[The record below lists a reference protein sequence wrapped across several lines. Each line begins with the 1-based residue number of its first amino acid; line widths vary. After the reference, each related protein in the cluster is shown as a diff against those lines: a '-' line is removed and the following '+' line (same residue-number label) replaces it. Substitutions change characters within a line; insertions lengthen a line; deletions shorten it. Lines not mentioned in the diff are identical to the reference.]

1 MMQMGFV
8 ERFPPDLGCLEN
20 RQRFAFRTCENFQ
33 GPDSTDANSSTNIG
47 KQRQYQGSET
57 DTEET
62 LISGSRHGLYWDLPL
77 NHAPITQISPSFHQW
92 VCWRD
97 RTHRYLVSKHHS
109 QKSSEVA
116 AN

>member
-47 KQRQYQGSET
+47 KQRQYQGSEAN
-57 DTEET
+57 TEQA
-62 LISGSRHGLYWDLPL
+62 LILGTRQQLH
-77 NHAPITQISPSFHQW
+77 
-92 VCWRD
+92 
-97 RTHRYLVSKHHS
+97 
-109 QKSSEVA
+109 
-116 AN
+116 